1 MPILAYG
8 INFRTAP
15 IEFRERIALPVEGL
29 QETLNSLKDSIPG
42 VREIAILSTCNRVEI
57 YCAIDIQD
65 HLPINEWLSSYCS
78 VPSGE
83 IQRAAYFHWDQD
95 AARHMMRVAS
105 GLDSQVLGEPQIMGQ
120 LKNAYQVAREAGTL
134 GPELNLL
141 CQTTLNTAKKVRTDT
156 DIGKNPVSVAFAAVA
171 LARQIFS
178 DLTNKHALLIG
189 AGETINLVAQH
200 LNSQGMHNLS
210 IANRTLAH
218 AEQLAQKFQAKALT
232 LQQIPER
239 LAEFDMIISST
250 GSTEVILKA
259 HELQTAI
266 KQRKHQPVFIVDIAV
281 PRDIDPK
288 AGALED
294 VFLYVIDDLTE
305 IIEENISGRQVAA
318 EAAELLVQ
326 AGAVQFVQ
334 QRAIRDSQE
343 VLTAFRSSAE
353 AVQQQALAQA
363 LKQIEKGDDPVS
375 VIKNLA
381 RTLTNRLIHHPTLAI
396 RDASANG
403 ESEVIDT
410 VRKLYGLSDTSPE
423 KRKPKT

>member
-1 MPILAYG
+1 M
-8 INFRTAP
+8 
-15 IEFRERIALPVEGL
+15 PVEGL
-29 QETLNSLKDSIPG
+29 QQTLTAIKNNVPG
-42 VREIAILSTCNRVEI
+42 VREAAILSTCNRVEI
-57 YCAIDIQD
+57 YCAMDIQD
-65 HLPINEWLSSYCS
+65 HLPIHEWLSSHCS
-78 VPSGE
+78 VPIDE
-83 IQRAAYFHWDQD
+83 IQLAAYFHWDQD

-178 DLTNKHALLIG
+178 NLTNKHALLIG
-189 AGETINLVAQH
+189 AGETIDLVAQH
-200 LNSQGMHNLS
+200 LTSQSMHNIS
-210 IANRTLAH
+210 IANRTLTH
-218 AEQLAQKFQAKALT
+218 AEQLAEKYQAKALT
-232 LQQIPER
+232 LEQIPQQ
-239 LAEFDMIISST
+239 LAKFDMIISST
-250 GSTEVILKA
+250 GSSDIILKA
-259 HELQTAI
+259 QQLQTAI
-266 KQRKHQPVFIVDIAV
+266 VQRKHQPVFIVDIAV
-281 PRDIDPK
+281 PRDIDPR
-288 AGALED
+288 AAELED

-305 IIEENISGRQVAA
+305 IIEENISGRKVAA

-353 AVQQQALAQA
+353 AVQQQVLAQA
-363 LKQIEKGDDPVS
+363 LKQVEKGDDPVS

-381 RTLTNRLIHHPTLAI
+381 RTLTNKLIHHPTLAI

-403 ESEVIDT
+403 ETEVIDT
-410 VRKLYGLSDTSPE
+410 LRKLYRLDDTD
-423 KRKPKT
+423 PKKNKTKT

>member
-1 MPILAYG
+1 
-8 INFRTAP
+8 
-15 IEFRERIALPVEGL
+15 
-29 QETLNSLKDSIPG
+29 
-42 VREIAILSTCNRVEI
+42 VREAAILSTCNRVEI
-57 YCAIDIQD
+57 YCAMDIQD
-65 HLPINEWLSSYCS
+65 HLPIHEWLSSHCS
-78 VPSGE
+78 VPIDE
-83 IQRAAYFHWDQD
+83 IQLAAYFHWDQD

-178 DLTNKHALLIG
+178 NLTNKHALLIG
-189 AGETINLVAQH
+189 AGETIDLVAQH
-200 LNSQGMHNLS
+200 LTSQSMHNIS
-210 IANRTLAH
+210 IANRTLTH
-218 AEQLAQKFQAKALT
+218 AEQLAEKYQAKALT
-232 LQQIPER
+232 LEQIPQQ
-239 LAEFDMIISST
+239 LAKFDMIISST
-250 GSTEVILKA
+250 GSSDIILKA
-259 HELQTAI
+259 QQLQTAI
-266 KQRKHQPVFIVDIAV
+266 VQRKHQPVFIVDIAV
-281 PRDIDPK
+281 PRDIDPR
-288 AGALED
+288 AAELED

-305 IIEENISGRQVAA
+305 IIEENISGRKVAA

-353 AVQQQALAQA
+353 AVQQQVLAQA
-363 LKQIEKGDDPVS
+363 LKQVEKGDDPVS

-381 RTLTNRLIHHPTLAI
+381 RTLTNKLIHHPTLAI

-403 ESEVIDT
+403 ETEVIDT
-410 VRKLYGLSDTSPE
+410 LRKLYRLDDTD
-423 KRKPKT
+423 PKKNKTKT

>member
-1 MPILAYG
+1 LPILAYG
-8 INFRTAP
+8 INYKTAP
-15 IEFRERIALPVEGL
+15 IEFRERIALPVESL
-29 QETLNSLKDSIPG
+29 QHTLKALQSTIPG
-42 VREIAILSTCNRVEI
+42 VREAAILSTCNRVEI
-57 YCAIDIQD
+57 YCATDIQD
-65 HLPINEWLSSYCS
+65 HQPIHEWLSSHCS
-78 VPSGE
+78 VPIAD
-83 IQRAAYFHWDQD
+83 IQLAAYFHWDQD

-120 LKNAYQVAREAGTL
+120 LKKAYQVAREAGTL

-141 CQTTLNTAKKVRTDT
+141 CQTTLNTAKKVRTNT

-178 DLTNKHALLIG
+178 NLTDKRALLIG
-189 AGETINLVAQH
+189 AGETIDLVAQH
-200 LNSQGMHNLS
+200 LITQGMHHLS

-218 AEQLAQKFQAKALT
+218 AEQLAKKYQADALT

-250 GSTEVILKA
+250 GSTQVILTA
-259 HELQTAI
+259 QQIQTAVV
-266 KQRKHQPVFIVDIAV
+266 QRKHQPVFIVDIAV

-288 AGALED
+288 AGALDD

-305 IIEENISGRQVAA
+305 IIEENISGRKVAA

-343 VLTAFRSSAE
+343 ILTAFRSSAE
-353 AVQQQALAQA
+353 AVQKQALTQA

-375 VIKNLA
+375 VVTNLA
-381 RTLTNRLIHHPTLAI
+381 RTLTNKLIHHPTLAI

-403 ESEVIDT
+403 EAEVIDT
-410 VRKLYGLSDTSPE
+410 VRKLYRLSEPDPNIE
-423 KRKPKT
+423 NPKT